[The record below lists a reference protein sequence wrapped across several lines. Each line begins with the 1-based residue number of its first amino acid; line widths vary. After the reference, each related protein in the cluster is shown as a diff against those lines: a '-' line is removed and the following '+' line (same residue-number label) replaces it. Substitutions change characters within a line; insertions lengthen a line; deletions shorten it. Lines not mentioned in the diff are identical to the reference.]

1 LKVIHRHEGKFVQPH
16 QKEYWMGPCR
26 YMVFPEEND
35 NIDMHLGMVVTNE
48 GLDPNKINM
57 HIDFEMPN
65 MWLNPNSRRI
75 VEGREQAFDKLYS
88 INPDIV
94 KSRNEILGEEKWE
107 YTWFPVNEKDIATDF
122 EKEYDIF
129 LACIWSGTRLMN
141 EILRPIVKKYSDRY
155 CGVHAKGDGRNRLSG
170 EVDYYD
176 KLKLNA
182 KSKITLGYN
191 HQSMMSKYIPNA
203 RQLESEGIC
212 SLYRDDTFGEPHY
225 SHHKSRIID
234 GFLGKSV
241 VMVFKDGQNIIEDF
255 WEEDKHF
262 LYYTSYNDLDEK
274 VSYVLNNYSEF
285 DNLRNEA
292 FEFTKKNYTTTA
304 WYDKFIRGKY

>member
-1 LKVIHRHEGKFVQPH
+1 
-16 QKEYWMGPCR
+16 
-26 YMVFPEEND
+26 
-35 NIDMHLGMVVTNE
+35 
-48 GLDPNKINM
+48 
-57 HIDFEMPN
+57 
-65 MWLNPNSRRI
+65 
-75 VEGREQAFDKLYS
+75 
-88 INPDIV
+88 
-94 KSRNEILGEEKWE
+94 
-107 YTWFPVNEKDIATDF
+107 
-122 EKEYDIF
+122 
-129 LACIWSGTRLMN
+129 
-141 EILRPIVKKYSDRY
+141 
-155 CGVHAKGDGRNRLSG
+155 
-170 EVDYYD
+170 
-176 KLKLNA
+176 
-182 KSKITLGYN
+182 
-191 HQSMMSKYIPNA
+191 MMSKYIPNA

-274 VSYVLNNYSEF
+274 ISYVLNNYSEF